1 MIKNWNMQQKDW
13 EAERCNNQSS
23 LIVSWWTHA
32 KIHLCVYSYHIWQ
45 LEINKLHTTKWYSN
59 KMTPSKL
66 VNLWRNK
73 KFGKASWNYA
83 NMLFNPNFA
92 IIRQNE
98 LSSDAMFCSVSNG
111 VVTYEKSMLY
121 NYFRQW
127 SIYAISNKWS

>member
-1 MIKNWNMQQKDW
+1 
-13 EAERCNNQSS
+13 
-23 LIVSWWTHA
+23 
-32 KIHLCVYSYHIWQ
+32 
-45 LEINKLHTTKWYSN
+45 
-59 KMTPSKL
+59 MTPSKL